1 MKKLIASLCA
11 VLACS
16 FLFTATPVQAKT
28 TNYEMTLTKSY
39 QRIWSNGTNKIY
51 ITTSKDYTKQKL
63 YLKNVK
69 SGKKKVLKTFTLN
82 QENDDDLPEQ
92 TPMRIGVVGD
102 ESRHAGRR
110 SRRE

>member
-51 ITTSKDYTKQKL
+51 IHQAETLFKECEEWQEKGPENIYSE
-63 YLKNVK
+63 
-69 SGKKKVLKTFTLN
+69 SG
-82 QENDDDLPEQ
+82 E
-92 TPMRIGVVGD
+92 
-102 ESRHAGRR
+102 
-110 SRRE
+110 

>member
-11 VLACS
+11 ALACS

-51 ITTSKDYTKQKL
+51 MTTNKDYTKQKSFTMQATEKF
-63 YLKNVK
+63 LKIALC
-69 SGKKKVLKTFTLN
+69 SQGKNMK
-82 QENDDDLPEQ
+82 
-92 TPMRIGVVGD
+92 G
-102 ESRHAGRR
+102 
-110 SRRE
+110 